1 MKVKKTPEGKPST
14 RKVNLENKRGV
25 FFQIG
30 MVISLSIV
38 LLAFEWTTVN
48 TFDLDWNRPDRQ
60 DILEELAEI
69 TIHQKKKPE
78 MPKPKLIPVI
88 REISNLEEPDE
99 DIDISAEVLEET
111 YNDPNA
117 YVEEIVE
124 IVEEESVIYA
134 YVEEYPEFPGGEV
147 AMMKFLSDHLE
158 FTQAAK
164 EINLQG
170 TVYVYFVVWNDG
182 SIRDVSILRGLGAG
196 LDEEVVRVIESM
208 PRWNPGIQ
216 NGKKVNVEFKMPIKF
231 KLN

>member
-134 YVEEYPEFPGGEV
+134 YVEKYPEFNYYMGEIFERSSGIHTGS
-147 AMMKFLSDHLE
+147 KRNQSSGDSLCLFRCLE
-158 FTQAAK
+158 
-164 EINLQG
+164 
-170 TVYVYFVVWNDG
+170 
-182 SIRDVSILRGLGAG
+182 
-196 LDEEVVRVIESM
+196 
-208 PRWNPGIQ
+208 
-216 NGKKVNVEFKMPIKF
+216 
-231 KLN
+231 